1 MWHTG
6 CLRHPGTALS
16 PKSQMLKLH
25 KFYEMASGL
34 SCRVFCR
41 GITLTVTGPWNY
53 VAGKRCDPIDSLGF
67 MKVTEPATGQVM
79 CEVPISGPTEV
90 DRAVASA
97 KNVFS
102 TWSKLSGRERGQKL
116 LEAGRIIR
124 ENLENIS
131 SLEVRD
137 TGKPIWEARVDIASC
152 ADALEY
158 YGGLA
163 PAIVGQYVPLNGGS
177 FAMVQRE
184 PLGVIGG
191 IGAWNFPMQTCV
203 WKAAPALACGNT
215 FVYKPSQ
222 FTPITAV
229 TLSEVL
235 TQAGVP
241 PGVFNVIQ
249 GEGEAGAKLCEH
261 PDVAKLS
268 FTGSVSTGTKVMAA
282 GAKGIK
288 SVTLELGGK
297 SPIIIFEDADMK
309 NAVKATLMANFL
321 SQGQVCSNGTRVFVH
336 RSIASEFIKQLVGAT
351 EKLKI
356 GDPFAEDT
364 TVGATIHEDHAK
376 KVLSYIASAR
386 KEGATILCGGE
397 RVMQQGKL
405 AGGWYLSPSVIGNC
419 QDHMKV
425 VKEEVFGSV
434 ASVLEFDSEE
444 EVVKRANDTDFG
456 LAGAVFTKDIQ
467 RGHRV
472 ANAIEAGMVWINTF
486 NLYPTEIPF
495 GGYKH
500 SGIGR
505 ENGLTVVDYFTQT
518 RTVYVEMGDVDCGPL
533 YQD

>member
-1 MWHTG
+1 MSEGKKYNQRYRTIWEKDNRFKGWLQPVEGDKTQA
-6 CLRHPGTALS
+6 R
-16 PKSQMLKLH
+16 
-25 KFYEMASGL
+25 
-34 SCRVFCR
+34 CRVC
-41 GITLTVTGPWNY
+41 GTTLKAHLRSIIGHND
-53 VAGKRCDPIDSLGF
+53 GKKHKKNMTSSRYPPV
-67 MKVTEPATGQVM
+67 VTEPATGQVM

-249 GEGEAGAKLCEH
+249 
-261 PDVAKLS
+261 
-268 FTGSVSTGTKVMAA
+268 VMAA